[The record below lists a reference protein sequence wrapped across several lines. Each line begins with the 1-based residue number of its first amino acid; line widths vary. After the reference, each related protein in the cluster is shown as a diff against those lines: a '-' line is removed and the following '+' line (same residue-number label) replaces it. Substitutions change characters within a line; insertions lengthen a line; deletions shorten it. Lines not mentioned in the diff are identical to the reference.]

1 MQTVANYEDFVP
13 GGTHS
18 NSRIRGGRPI
28 VATRAWGS
36 RIVDVRGRELLDFIM
51 GNGAVALGHAAPEVV
66 NAVKDCVQ
74 NGLTTGVESLLALQ
88 AADSLRSLI
97 PEPGM
102 VRFANTGTEAILH
115 CLDIARAA
123 TGRANFAKAEGAYHG
138 WAAPMNVSTWPP
150 ADRWGPADRPSTV
163 PGSQGL
169 DPASSATAVFP
180 FNNLAA
186 TEQVLRDRRDDIAG
200 VLVEP
205 VLIDIGYVPAQR
217 EYLHGLRKLTTEIG
231 SLLIFDETLTG
242 FRIARG
248 GAREYYGVQP
258 DLTVYGKAIAN
269 GYPLAAVEGRAQ
281 LMELTNP
288 LRGGKVGFV
297 GTYNAHGV
305 CVAAAL
311 AALDRLRDPVTL
323 AKLDGL
329 TRELAERVG
338 DVAAKSGVPMR
349 FAGGGGHFQ
358 IYFTDTPVSDY
369 RSASTSD
376 AARYRSFVEAC
387 DRDGIVYPDTPLSHA
402 ALSTAH
408 TSEDLEQL
416 VRALRVAVGMGESE

>member
-1 MQTVANYEDFVP
+1 MAHYEDFVP
-13 GGTHS
+13 AGTHS
-18 NSRIRGGRPI
+18 NSRIRGGRPV

-36 RIVDVRGRELLDFIM
+36 RILDERGRELLDFIM
-51 GNGAVALGHAAPEVV
+51 GNGAVILGHAAPEVV
-66 NAVKDCVQ
+66 DAVKECVQ

-88 AADSLRSLI
+88 AADALRSLI

-138 WAAPMNVSTWPP
+138 WAAPMNVSTWPA
-150 ADRWGPADRPSTV
+150 ADRWGPPDRPSTV
-163 PGSQGL
+163 PGSGGL
-169 DPASSATAVFP
+169 DPASSATVVFP

-186 TEQVLRDRRDDIAG
+186 TEQVLRDRSGDIAA
-200 VLVEP
+200 VWVEP
-205 VLIDIGYVPAQR
+205 VLIDIGYVPAER
-217 EYLHGLRKLTTEIG
+217 EYLQGLRELTQEIG

-248 GAREYYGVQP
+248 GAREHYGVHA

-269 GYPLAAVEGRAQ
+269 GYPLAAVEGAAQ

-297 GTYNAHGV
+297 GTYNGHGV
-305 CVAAAL
+305 CAAAAL
-311 AALDRLRDPVTL
+311 AALDRLRDPATL
-323 AKLDGL
+323 AKLDSL
-329 TRELAERVG
+329 TQQLAERVAE
-338 DVAAKSGVPMR
+338 VAAKSDLPVR

-358 IYFTDTPVSDY
+358 IYFTDIPVIDY

-376 AARYRSFVEAC
+376 VARYRSFVEAC
-387 DRDGIVYPDTPLSHA
+387 DREGIVYPDVPLSHA

-408 TSEDLEQL
+408 TSEDIERL
-416 VRALRVAVGMGESE
+416 VGALRIAVGMGTSP